1 MKVAFLLDKSGSMH
15 PQSDDAIG
23 SFNAFVKDQPD
34 GTEMSLWTFSN
45 DLHCVFKDT
54 PVRDVKPITE
64 KDYHPS
70 GGTALYDAMG
80 EVLKGLSAG
89 DLLVV
94 LTDGEENSSHRYTKQ
109 RVKELIS
116 MSKVDIIY
124 AGVDLEDAKE
134 LGIQRVFKYDGTNT
148 PDIIATLSQES
159 STHCGTRNQS
169 S

>member
-1 MKVAFLLDKSGSMH
+1 
-15 PQSDDAIG
+15 
-23 SFNAFVKDQPD
+23 
-34 GTEMSLWTFSN
+34 
-45 DLHCVFKDT
+45 
-54 PVRDVKPITE
+54 
-64 KDYHPS
+64 
-70 GGTALYDAMG
+70 MG

-109 RVKELIS
+109 HVKDLIS

-159 STHCGTRNQS
+159 ATHCGTRNQS